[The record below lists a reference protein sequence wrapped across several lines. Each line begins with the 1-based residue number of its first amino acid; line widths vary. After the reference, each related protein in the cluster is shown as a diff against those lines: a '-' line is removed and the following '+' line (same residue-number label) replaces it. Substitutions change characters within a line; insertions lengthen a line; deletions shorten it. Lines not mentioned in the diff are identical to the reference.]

1 MTQSP
6 TVSRAISLLLEYSTG
21 RTSPR
26 TVDFYRQRLQPFS
39 ARFGE
44 RPISEITKED
54 LESFIGDLLRRDCRY
69 PNHKFRQPVDG
80 PLSTAYVQGY
90 ERAIRRLFLFAEE
103 RRWITADK
111 NPWRVYRPL
120 KKDKRVRPKACDP
133 DDIKRLLAATAG
145 DSPAEIRDRAILY
158 LFIDCGC
165 RLSGIAN
172 LRVSNIDWQNR
183 VFETVEKG
191 GLCVYH
197 FSLKTAE
204 LLQKWLAIRKDL
216 FGGGK

>member
-1 MTQSP
+1 MSP
-6 TVSRAISLLLEYSTG
+6 LNVSEAIRTLLVCSVG
-21 RTSPR
+21 RTSPQ
-26 TVDFYRQRLQPFS
+26 TVGFYRQRLQPFS
-39 ARFGE
+39 ARFGD
-44 RPISEITKED
+44 RPISEITEED
-54 LESFIGDLLRRDCRY
+54 IESFIGDLLHRDCRY
-69 PNHKFRQPVDG
+69 PNHPFRQRVDG
-80 PLSTAYVQGY
+80 PPSNAYVKGY

-111 NPWRVYRPL
+111 NPWHKYRPL
-120 KKDKRVRPKACDP
+120 RKDKCVRPKACDP

-183 VFETVEKG
+183 VFETIEKG
-191 GLCVYH
+191 KSCVYH
-197 FSLKTAE
+197 FSPETAE
-204 LLQKWLAIRKDL
+204 LLQKWLAIRESL
-216 FGGGK
+216 FGGEK